1 MDPITLGITAA
12 VVPIVLALLGRGAS
26 ARVQPGELR
35 YSRGLRWFSL
45 LIGLLPSLAVVTI
58 VILILQ
64 KRPLPPD
71 ERLAAVLLGAM
82 FPALALPMVLEF
94 FRVRHRYDDSGLSF
108 QSPWSKNRHIAWA
121 DVASARWRAMWKS
134 LDLKTHAGVT
144 VHLSPW
150 LAGLRPFADVAL
162 ARIPAAVLTA
172 NPQARTVLLLMQ
184 AGVAG
189 ELMMSPLTPEKLL
202 AERVPRVSV
211 VTHRSE

>member
-1 MDPITLGITAA
+1 MDPIALGITAA
-12 VVPIVLALLGRGAS
+12 VVPLVLALLGRGAS

-35 YSRGLRWFSL
+35 YSRALRWFSL
-45 LIGLLPSLAVVTI
+45 LIGLLPSLGVLAI
-58 VILILQ
+58 VLFVQ
-64 KRPLPPD
+64 KRPLRPD
-71 ERLAAVLLGAM
+71 ERLPVVLIVAM
-82 FPALALPMVLEF
+82 FLALALPMVLEF
-94 FRVRHRYDDSGLSF
+94 LRVRHRYDDSGLSF

-121 DVASARWRAMWKS
+121 DVSSARWRPMWKS
-134 LDLKTHAGVT
+134 LDLKTHAGAT

-162 ARIPAAVLTA
+162 ARIPSAVLTA
-172 NPQARTVLLLMQ
+172 NPQVRAVLLLMS

-211 VTHRSE
+211 VTHRNG

>member
-1 MDPITLGITAA
+1 VDPIALGIIAA
-12 VVPIVLALLGRGAS
+12 VVPMVLALVSRGAV

-58 VILILQ
+58 VLFIQ
-64 KRPLPPD
+64 KRPLRPD
-71 ERLAAVLLGAM
+71 ERLPVVLIVVL

-94 FRVRHRYDDSGLSF
+94 FRVRHRYDDAGLSF
-108 QSPWSKNRHIAWA
+108 ESPWSKNRRVAWA
-121 DVASARWRAMWKS
+121 DVASMRWRPMWKS

-150 LAGLRPFADVAL
+150 LAGVGPFADVAL
-162 ARIPAAVLTA
+162 ARIPPVVLTA
-172 NPQARTVLLLMQ
+172 DPQARAVLLLMS

-202 AERVPRVSV
+202 AQRVPRVSV
-211 VTHRSE
+211 VTHRNG

>member
-1 MDPITLGITAA
+1 VDPIALGIIAA

-58 VILILQ
+58 VLFVQ
-64 KRPLPPD
+64 KRPLRPD
-71 ERLAAVLLGAM
+71 ERLPVVLLIAM
-82 FPALALPMVLEF
+82 FPAIALFMVLEF
-94 FRVRHRYDDSGLSF
+94 FRVRHRYDDSGLTF
-108 QSPWSKNRHIAWA
+108 QSPWSKYRRIAWA
-121 DVASARWRAMWKS
+121 DVASARWRPMWKS

-162 ARIPAAVLTA
+162 ARIPPVVLTA
-172 NPQARTVLLLMQ
+172 NPQARTVLLLMS
-184 AGVAG
+184 AGVSG

-202 AERVPRVSV
+202 ELRVPRVSV